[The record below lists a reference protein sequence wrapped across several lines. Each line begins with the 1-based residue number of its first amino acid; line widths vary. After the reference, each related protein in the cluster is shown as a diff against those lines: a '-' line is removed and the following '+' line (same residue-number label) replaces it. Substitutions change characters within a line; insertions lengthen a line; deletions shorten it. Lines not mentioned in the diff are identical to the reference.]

1 MLGAEILPGQDG
13 DLGLGENS
21 KRQLSSELKT
31 LFNDLPTMGLPTDL
45 ARSLTEELVHLLQPG
60 AAGGASRGM
69 GVPPPLGGAPP
80 PNAPGEPSGV
90 AMAPGLPVAP
100 QVQEAAAELQETLN
114 RLNNHKSAGGAA
126 EGENVNAINEANRV
140 LERLNS
146 LKNMGRAGAQGTG
159 TSGED
164 LGNML
169 TRLRKQGS
177 GGSQGGAPG
186 LPAGGFPGGA
196 GATGS
201 PQNPVQVTDVAASSG
216 LRGVFGKKA
225 AQRAEADMRTAGGR
239 VERQTTIGL
248 EVLAALKRSREVAGM
263 NTGGTAGL
271 QERQRQRMDC
281 ARAVQQ
287 RMGTAR
293 GGPAGGQKGVDLS
306 SSQQEIEELLRR
318 TSSLEKNNRSLNM
331 RLAFMNR
338 LNSEQ
343 TIRIEQLESQKQELE
358 TANEALRQQRG

>member
-1 MLGAEILPGQDG
+1 MDIIEAEILPGLDN

-21 KRQLSSELKT
+21 KRQLSTELKT

-45 ARSLTEELVHLLQPG
+45 ARSLTEELVVLLQPG
-60 AAGGASRGM
+60 SAGGSSRGM
-69 GVPPPLGGAPP
+69 SALPPLGGAPE
-80 PNAPGEPSGV
+80 NAPREPSGLAV
-90 AMAPGLPVAP
+90 APGFPVAP

-114 RLNNHKSAGGAA
+114 RLNNHKGAGGAA
-126 EGENVNAINEANRV
+126 EGENLNAINEANRV

-146 LKNMGRAGAQGTG
+146 LKNMGRTGAQGTG

-177 GGSQGGAPG
+177 GGSQGGPPG
-186 LPAGGFPGGA
+186 LPAGSTPGGVEA
-196 GATGS
+196 AGS
-201 PQNPVQVTDVAASSG
+201 PRNPVLLTDVAASSG
-216 LRGVFGKKA
+216 LRGVFGKQA
-225 AQRAEADMRTAGGR
+225 AQRAEEDMRTAGGR
-239 VERQTTIGL
+239 VERQATIGL
-248 EVLAALKRSREVAGM
+248 EVLAALKRSREVARD
-263 NTGGTAGL
+263 TGGTAGL

-287 RMGTAR
+287 RLGSAR
-293 GGPAGGQKGVDLS
+293 AGPAGEQKGMDLS
-306 SSQQEIEELLRR
+306 TSQQEIEELLRR

-343 TIRIEQLESQKQELE
+343 TIRIEQLEREKEELE
-358 TANEALRQQRG
+358 TAAENLRQQRG

>member
-1 MLGAEILPGQDG
+1 MGILGAEILPGLDG
-13 DLGLGENS
+13 DLGLGDSS
-21 KRQLSSELKT
+21 KRQLSTELKT

-45 ARSLTEELVHLLQPG
+45 ARSLTEELVGLLQPG
-60 AAGGASRGM
+60 GAGGSSRGM
-69 GVPPPLGGAPP
+69 SALPPLGGAPP
-80 PNAPGEPSGV
+80 NAPREPSGLAV
-90 AMAPGLPVAP
+90 APGLPVAP

-114 RLNNHKSAGGAA
+114 RLNNHKGAGGSA

-177 GGSQGGAPG
+177 GGSQGGPPG
-186 LPAGGFPGGA
+186 LPMDSPPGGA

-201 PQNPVQVTDVAASSG
+201 PRNPVLVTDVAACSG
-216 LRGVFGKKA
+216 LRGVFGKQA
-225 AQRAEADMRTAGGR
+225 AQRAEEDMRTAGGR
-239 VERQTTIGL
+239 MERQTTIGL
-248 EVLAALKRSREVAGM
+248 EVLAALKRSREVARD
-263 NTGGTAGL
+263 TGGTAGL

-287 RMGTAR
+287 RLGSAR
-293 GGPAGGQKGVDLS
+293 AGPAGRQKGVDLS
-306 SSQQEIEELLRR
+306 TSQQEIEELLRR

-343 TIRIEQLESQKQELE
+343 TIRIEQLEREKKELE
-358 TANEALRQQRG
+358 MAAENLQQ

>member
-1 MLGAEILPGQDG
+1 M
-13 DLGLGENS
+13 
-21 KRQLSSELKT
+21 
-31 LFNDLPTMGLPTDL
+31 
-45 ARSLTEELVHLLQPG
+45 
-60 AAGGASRGM
+60 
-69 GVPPPLGGAPP
+69 
-80 PNAPGEPSGV
+80 
-90 AMAPGLPVAP
+90 
-100 QVQEAAAELQETLN
+100 
-114 RLNNHKSAGGAA
+114 
-126 EGENVNAINEANRV
+126 NAINEANRV

-287 RMGTAR
+287 RMGTTR